1 MLLEKCPLHT
11 NGSHT
16 SLNLGAMPT
25 ARFSPSDTASSFSAS
40 NNHTY
45 NSKPN
50 LAANFQPLLAPLNL
64 PHHNF
69 KRLVWF

>member
-1 MLLEKCPLHT
+1 
-11 NGSHT
+11 
-16 SLNLGAMPT
+16 MPT